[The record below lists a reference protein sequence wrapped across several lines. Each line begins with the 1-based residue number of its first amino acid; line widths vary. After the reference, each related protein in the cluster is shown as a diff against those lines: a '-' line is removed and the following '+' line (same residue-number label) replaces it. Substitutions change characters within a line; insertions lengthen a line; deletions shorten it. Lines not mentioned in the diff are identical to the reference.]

1 VLVTRD
7 KATRF
12 ENLVIDGSGAN
23 VRGNIELDA
32 AGDLVSASFPVFALS
47 DGDKTS
53 LKAERSPDGVLKV
66 TMRGDVYDGRGF
78 VKAFFGGEQSEKP
91 KADNIDL
98 DLDIRLGA
106 IAGHNGEAL
115 RGVDLKM
122 TKRNGQIRTF
132 TLNSKIGR
140 EGTLTGEIR
149 AGAQRKNVLYFETV
163 DAGALMRFTDI
174 YPRLHGGQM
183 WVAMDVPTP
192 DHAPQDGIVN
202 IRDFTIKG
210 EAALNRVVGAQQGDT
225 RGVDFTRMKVE
236 FTRTPGRMQV
246 KESEVRGPL
255 VGATVEG
262 NIDFVKNDVRMR
274 GTFVPL
280 YGINN
285 AFGQIPLVGL
295 FLGGQKE
302 GLLGITYEVVGPPS
316 APTLRV
322 NPMSAVAPGLLRKFF
337 EFPNQKP
344 AEPFD
349 AGAATA
355 NTR

>member
-1 VLVTRD
+1 MKSR
-7 KATRF
+7 R
-12 ENLVIDGSGAN
+12 VI
-23 VRGNIELDA
+23 
-32 AGDLVSASFPVFALS
+32 P
-47 DGDKTS
+47 
-53 LKAERSPDGVLKV
+53 
-66 TMRGDVYDGRGF
+66 
-78 VKAFFGGEQSEKP
+78 
-91 KADNIDL
+91 IDL

-122 TKRNGQIRTF
+122 SRRNGQIRTF
-132 TLNSKIGR
+132 VLKSTIGR

-149 AGAQRKNVLYFETV
+149 AGAQRKNVLYFETA

-174 YPRLHGGQM
+174 YPKIHGGQM

-192 DHAPQDGIVN
+192 DQAPQDGIVN

-225 RGVDFTRMKVE
+225 RGVDFSRMKVE
-236 FTRTPGRMQV
+236 FTRTPGRLQV
-246 KESEVRGPL
+246 KESDVRGPT

-262 NIDFVKNDVRMR
+262 NIDFAKNDVRLR

-337 EFPNQKP
+337 EFPNSKP
-344 AEPFD
+344 AEPFE
-349 AGAATA
+349 AGPATA